1 MGPPWVARGRSE
13 PPKRRHK
20 TVTPLTLNIGVDR
33 PLQRQPWPLDKHG
46 LSFFKQTVRR
56 SLSTEAPS
64 PSPAPRRKGA
74 ECKNINYDPLV
85 MSEGIAG
92 TDDPM
97 LLFRSP
103 SYALSFVLRL
113 QGK

>member
-1 MGPPWVARGRSE
+1 MIERVKQGPVKWDMIVTLGE
-13 PPKRRHK
+13 PGDPENDPTKLWPSDRK
-20 TVTPLTLNIGVDR
+20 EFKAGTLTITGATP
-33 PLQRQPWPLDKHG
+33 Q
-46 LSFFKQTVRR
+46 
-56 SLSTEAPS
+56 E
-64 PSPAPRRKGA
+64 GA